1 MLTKAS
7 GELARISITYWL
19 MQEVSFQMKNSF
31 SGHQFYKS
39 MWPGFLGQNGDTI
52 DKAEKVPALPKVA
65 VSLVSLLRSRVQE

>member
-1 MLTKAS
+1 
-7 GELARISITYWL
+7 

-39 MWPGFLGQNGDTI
+39 MWSGFLDQNGNTV
-52 DKAEKVPALPKVA
+52 DKANKVPAMPKIT